1 MGVIHKPGTRKVGKP
16 RLERISLI
24 KSVLQ
29 GYRIRLDEELQPHGI
44 TTSQL
49 RMLWVVE
56 ETPAVSGAKVAR
68 ICSVT
73 PQSGQATLAVMEANG
88 WIRRRASDAS
98 DRVLVSEL
106 TASGRKV
113 LARGKKMAEGLE
125 RRMWK
130 GVGEKELA
138 VLDDVLGIAV
148 GKLER

>member
-1 MGVIHKPGTRKVGKP
+1 MAGIVQKTRVGKP

-29 GYRIRLDEELQPHGI
+29 GYRSRLDEELQPHGI

-56 ETPAVSGAKVAR
+56 ENPAVSGAKVAR

-98 DRVLVSEL
+98 ERVLVSEL
-106 TASGRKV
+106 TVSGRKV
-113 LARGKKMAEGLE
+113 LARGKSIAEGLN
-125 RRMWK
+125 RRLWK
-130 GVGEKELA
+130 GIGERELA
-138 VLDDVLGIAV
+138 GMDAVLEAV
-148 GKLER
+148 VRKLER

>member
-1 MGVIHKPGTRKVGKP
+1 MDVIHKTRIVGKP

-29 GYRIRLDEELQPHGI
+29 GYRSRLDEELQPHGI

-56 ETPAVSGAKVAR
+56 ENPAVSGAKVAR

-98 DRVLVSEL
+98 ERVLVSEL
-106 TASGRKV
+106 TTSGRKV
-113 LARGKKMAEGLE
+113 LARGKSIAEGLN
-125 RRMWK
+125 RRLWK
-130 GVGEKELA
+130 GIGERELA
-138 VLDDVLGIAV
+138 ELDAVLEAV
-148 GKLER
+148 VRKLER

>member
-16 RLERISLI
+16 RLERISLN

-113 LARGKKMAEGLE
+113 LVRGKSIAEELN
-125 RRMWK
+125 RRLWK
-130 GVGEKELA
+130 GFGERELA
-138 VLDDVLGIAV
+138 EVDAVLASVVEKLG
-148 GKLER
+148 R